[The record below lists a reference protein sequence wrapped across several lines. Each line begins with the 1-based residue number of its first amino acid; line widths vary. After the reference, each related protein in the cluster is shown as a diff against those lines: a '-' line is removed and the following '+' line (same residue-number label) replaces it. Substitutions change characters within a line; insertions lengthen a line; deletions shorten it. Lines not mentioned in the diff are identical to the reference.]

1 MPDTCGIK
9 GASPPPGIVV
19 VFSADRM
26 EGSFLEN
33 QGSLA
38 AARGKSTVSKWS
50 GDKLRGGLV
59 KIRVKFELY
68 TCNALHFSRWI
79 ILSKSCSARM
89 PREKD

>member
-9 GASPPPGIVV
+9 GASPPPPPPPGIVV

-50 GDKLRGGLV
+50 GR
-59 KIRVKFELY
+59 
-68 TCNALHFSRWI
+68 
-79 ILSKSCSARM
+79 
-89 PREKD
+89 